1 MITESNMKVLAVQL
15 PVMKRDLAVLLK
27 SKENNQAEVNTIT
40 AESEAEEGKIKA
52 IEEALRNLKDSPL
65 VSLPEVVKMR
75 EEIAKHRHN
84 LAQYEE
90 FLTLAHKN
98 RKVIEKKADDLE
110 KNIQMVEEWV
120 AGRGKVYEF
129 KTNQARNP

>member
-1 MITESNMKVLAVQL
+1 MITESNMKVLVGQL
-15 PVMKRDLAVLLK
+15 PVMKKDLAVLLK
-27 SKENNQAEVNTIT
+27 SKENNQAEVNTIS
-40 AESEAEEGKIKA
+40 AESKAEEGKIKA
-52 IEEALRNLKDSPL
+52 IEEALHNLKYSPL
-65 VSLPEVVKMR
+65 VSLPEVIKMR
-75 EEIAKHRHN
+75 EEIAKHQHN

-110 KNIQMVEEWV
+110 KNIEMVEKWV

-129 KTNQARNP
+129 KTKQTGNP

>member
-27 SKENNQAEVNTIT
+27 SKENNQAEVNTIIV
-40 AESEAEEGKIKA
+40 ESEAEEGKIKA

-110 KNIQMVEEWV
+110 KNIQMVEKWV

-129 KTNQARNP
+129 KTNQTRNP

>member
-15 PVMKRDLAVLLK
+15 PVMKKDLAVLLK

-52 IEEALRNLKDSPL
+52 IEEALHNLKDSPL
-65 VSLPEVVKMR
+65 ISLPEVIKMR

-110 KNIQMVEEWV
+110 KNIQMVEKWV

>member
-1 MITESNMKVLAVQL
+1 MITESNMKVLAVQI
-15 PVMKRDLAVLLK
+15 PVMKRDLAILIK
-27 SKENNQAEVNTIT
+27 SKESKQAEVNTIS
-40 AESEAEEGKIKA
+40 AESKVEEGRIKA
-52 IEEALRNLKDSPL
+52 IEEALHNLKDSPL

-90 FLTLAHKN
+90 FLTLVHKN
-98 RKVIEKKADDLE
+98 RNIIEKKADELE
-110 KNIQMVEEWV
+110 KNIEMVEKWV

-129 KTNQARNP
+129 KTNQARNS